1 MDILLSTLV
10 SGLILSSLY
19 ALMASGLSVIW
30 TTLGVFN
37 FAHGL
42 LMTVCAYITWHFAV
56 YLEWG
61 LFIGACIGVLA
72 IAGIG
77 VLMERWLVRP
87 FYKYSNMLLV
97 TVMTSLACMTI
108 LEKTIHL
115 IWGARLKRLPKV
127 AEGEVSVFGVIISA
141 HEAVIVV
148 LAPVILIVL
157 WIFMA
162 HTRTG
167 RSLRA
172 VGQNQVA
179 AKLIG
184 INVEQVFSLAFG
196 VSAVLAGVAG
206 ILLGGLSFVKPLMGD
221 GPLIKAMIVIILG
234 GLGSIGA
241 TVGGAYVIGFL
252 EAILI
257 VTIGLYWTPFVL
269 FLFMILVLLYYP
281 NGIFGGRN
289 RDA

>member
-61 LFIGACIGVLA
+61 LFIGACIGLLA
-72 IAGIG
+72 VAGIG

-127 AEGEVSVFGVIISA
+127 AEGDVSVFGVIISA
-141 HEAVIVV
+141 PRSGNCRPSPCDFNCVV
-148 LAPVILIVL
+148 DIYGTYPYGTQSAGSGTKPSGSK
-157 WIFMA
+157 
-162 HTRTG
+162 TYRYKCGTG
-167 RSLRA
+167 
-172 VGQNQVA
+172 
-179 AKLIG
+179 
-184 INVEQVFSLAFG
+184 FF
-196 VSAVLAGVAG
+196 
-206 ILLGGLSFVKPLMGD
+206 PL
-221 GPLIKAMIVIILG
+221 PLP
-234 GLGSIGA
+234 
-241 TVGGAYVIGFL
+241 Y
-252 EAILI
+252 
-257 VTIGLYWTPFVL
+257 
-269 FLFMILVLLYYP
+269 
-281 NGIFGGRN
+281 R
-289 RDA
+289 RC